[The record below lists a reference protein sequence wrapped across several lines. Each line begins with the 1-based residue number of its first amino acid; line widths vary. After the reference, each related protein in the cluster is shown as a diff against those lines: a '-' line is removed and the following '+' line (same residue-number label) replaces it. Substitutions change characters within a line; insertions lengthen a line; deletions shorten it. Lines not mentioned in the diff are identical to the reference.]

1 MGCLLLPFEL
11 LFDGAIEGWFHLM
24 QLIVPE
30 KVLSQGYRIA
40 LKIIVGI
47 FTIIL
52 FLSMFLGIFA
62 LISND
67 EYTNYIGK
75 YMVFIPLV
83 ISAVQIILGIVFR
96 CTKNKK

>member
-1 MGCLLLPFEL
+1 
-11 LFDGAIEGWFHLM
+11 M

>member
-1 MGCLLLPFEL
+1 
-11 LFDGAIEGWFHLM
+11 M

-30 KVLSQGYRIA
+30 KVLSQGFRIA

-62 LISND
+62 LISDD
-67 EYTNYIGK
+67 EYANYIGK
-75 YMVFIPLV
+75 LMVFIPLG

-96 CTKNKK
+96 CTKKKK